1 MSGFSI
7 SSLLCSEIAHSEDES
22 LLFDS
27 SVASSSPDSS
37 TGQKSS
43 STSPGLDTDPTKR
56 PPYSYNAI
64 IAMAIQSSPQK
75 RMRLQ
80 EIYDYIST
88 NFPYYNAKKSSGW
101 QNSVRHNLSLH
112 REFQKVRAEDGQ
124 GNYWEMTC
132 TMGTDVYIDKE
143 CGKLLRSK
151 ESKRIKSTS
160 SPNQFS
166 TPPIPMNLP
175 NISLMPNPFVFNP
188 TMMLQSQ
195 ALIQMMIQN
204 YQLQQ
209 SLHGTPVIRT
219 LPKLP
224 FFPFFMNGM
233 PKKEE

>member
-1 MSGFSI
+1 
-7 SSLLCSEIAHSEDES
+7 
-22 LLFDS
+22 
-27 SVASSSPDSS
+27 
-37 TGQKSS
+37 
-43 STSPGLDTDPTKR
+43 
-56 PPYSYNAI
+56 
-64 IAMAIQSSPQK
+64 
-75 RMRLQ
+75 MRLQ

-151 ESKRIKSTS
+151 KSKRIKSTP

-166 TPPIPMNLP
+166 APPIPMNLP
-175 NISLMPNPFVFNP
+175 NIPLMPNPFVFNP

-209 SLHGTPVIRT
+209 GLHGTPVIRT
-219 LPKLP
+219 LPNLP
-224 FFPFFMNGM
+224 LFPFFLNGM
-233 PKKEE
+233 PKKRSDIVDYCIVMSYIIIGFYFFLFRCCLIFHCFKYMFFDNKPMKNLLERQLFQLFSDLWHT